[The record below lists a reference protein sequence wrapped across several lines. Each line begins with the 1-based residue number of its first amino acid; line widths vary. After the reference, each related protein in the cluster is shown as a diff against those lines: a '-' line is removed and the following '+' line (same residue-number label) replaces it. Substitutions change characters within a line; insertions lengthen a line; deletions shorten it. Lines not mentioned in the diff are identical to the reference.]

1 VKFIYD
7 FCYFGVII
15 PATMAGVTTPYR
27 AIAMTGNQEDD
38 IVASTAQRHRGDK
51 GDEVVAARWQE
62 NEAGST
68 VGLASSIAHD

>member
-7 FCYFGVII
+7 FCYFRVII
-15 PATMAGVTTPYR
+15 PVTMAGITTPYR